1 MPVSQENIN
10 RWIDQANIDY
20 IGHYIKAWIPFNA
33 WYNNTFPQLS
43 TDRAKI
49 NTIKNEP
56 NTVRNAVNTL
66 LETDSQLSLEFR
78 SHLATLIFHL
88 QEYQIDGREGR
99 ISFENIVKER
109 NTINQKQI
117 VFNRNKYFLHRTD
130 GVSVGQVTSM
140 QINVNKHNNG
150 SSIFSYTHTE
160 YDLNHLQNNADY
172 QSLSSQAR
180 EQIRI
185 CFQELEPT
193 KIISVFQ
200 DAPQET
206 PINYYL
212 CDAYKLKRDIQNPN
226 CYGHIVIRALIEI
239 LYQMRNVLFHGELVP
254 NAEAQKAYNSA
265 FHLLKIILEKIR

>member
-33 WYNNTFPQLS
+33 WYNNTFPQLRN
-43 TDRAKI
+43 DRAKI

-56 NTVRNAVNTL
+56 NTVRNVINTL

-180 EQIRI
+180 
-185 CFQELEPT
+185 
-193 KIISVFQ
+193 
-200 DAPQET
+200 
-206 PINYYL
+206 
-212 CDAYKLKRDIQNPN
+212 
-226 CYGHIVIRALIEI
+226 
-239 LYQMRNVLFHGELVP
+239 
-254 NAEAQKAYNSA
+254 
-265 FHLLKIILEKIR
+265 